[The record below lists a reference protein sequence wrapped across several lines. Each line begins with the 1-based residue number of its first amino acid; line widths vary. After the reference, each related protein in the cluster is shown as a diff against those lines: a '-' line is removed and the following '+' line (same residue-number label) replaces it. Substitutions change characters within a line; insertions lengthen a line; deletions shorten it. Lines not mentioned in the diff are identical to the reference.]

1 MRGWWVALGHGR
13 LGFGAWG
20 AVPGLGGVV
29 LGLRKGDVGL
39 ARDGF
44 WGTIL
49 GF

>member
-1 MRGWWVALGHGR
+1 MGCD
-13 LGFGAWG
+13 GAWG
-20 AVPGLGGVV
+20 VGFLGWGAVAGLGEVV
-29 LGLRKGDVGL
+29 LGLRKGDVGF